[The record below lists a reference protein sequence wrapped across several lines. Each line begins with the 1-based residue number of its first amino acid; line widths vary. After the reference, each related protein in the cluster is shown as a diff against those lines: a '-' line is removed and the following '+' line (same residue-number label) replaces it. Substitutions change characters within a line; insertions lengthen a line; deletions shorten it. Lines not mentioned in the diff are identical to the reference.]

1 MHYKRA
7 QPQQTLKYKTIK
19 LFGKWWLHS
28 AIIMI
33 TEIINAKG
41 THIAATVELF
51 ILFYASF
58 DFIDILQ

>member
-1 MHYKRA
+1 MHYKRV
-7 QPQQTLKYKTIK
+7 QPQQSLKYKTIK
-19 LFGKWWLHS
+19 LFGKWMHS

-41 THIAATVELF
+41 INIAATVELF
-51 ILFYASF
+51 ILCYASF